1 MDDAAIR
8 CREEAGG
15 YYTRRDMVLRYI
27 FATVVYAVIDIGWN
41 ITPIARGMYERL
53 HEASGNDWSFGK
65 PPETW
70 GVVEVVG
77 LVVFLLLI
85 GLGNSYLAIE
95 PAIRERKLSRAVRNS
110 IVLGCAAYA
119 TYIVPTH
126 LAIANWPGVLIP
138 IDIIIGGL
146 LSLIT
151 STVVTSITLRRMS
164 GQSG

>member
-1 MDDAAIR
+1 MPQEA
-8 CREEAGG
+8 RE
-15 YYTRRDMVLRYI
+15 YYARREMRLRYI

-41 ITPIARGMYERL
+41 VTPVARGMYERL
-53 HEASGNDWSFGK
+53 HTASGNDWSYGK
-65 PPETW
+65 PPATW

-95 PAIRERKLSRAVRNS
+95 PAIRERKLSRAAKNS
-110 IVLGCAAYA
+110 LVLGCAAYA

-138 IDIIIGGL
+138 IDIIIGGM

-151 STVVTSITLRRMS
+151 STIVTSISLRRLS
-164 GQSG
+164 EPS

>member
-1 MDDAAIR
+1 MLLKLPQEA
-8 CREEAGG
+8 RE
-15 YYTRRDMVLRYI
+15 YYARREMRLRYI

-41 ITPIARGMYERL
+41 VTPVARGMYERL
-53 HEASGNDWSFGK
+53 HTASGNDWSYGK
-65 PPETW
+65 PPATW

-95 PAIRERKLSRAVRNS
+95 PAIRERKLSRAAKNS
-110 IVLGCAAYA
+110 LVLGCAAYA

-138 IDIIIGGL
+138 IDIIIGGM

-151 STVVTSITLRRMS
+151 STIVTSISLRRLS
-164 GQSG
+164 EPS